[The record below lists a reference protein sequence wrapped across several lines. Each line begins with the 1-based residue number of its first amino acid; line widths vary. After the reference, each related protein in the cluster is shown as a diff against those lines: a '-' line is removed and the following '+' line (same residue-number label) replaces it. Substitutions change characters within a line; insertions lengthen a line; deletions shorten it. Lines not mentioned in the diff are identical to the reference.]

1 MHVYSLSE
9 VLDNLRGRKGVTVL
23 SVLLS
28 WYFPGLDEMK
38 KGDPQASAEKR
49 ELAFEGVVWEE

>member
-1 MHVYSLSE
+1 MRVYSLSE
-9 VLDNLRGRKGVTVL
+9 VLDDLMGRKGATVL

-28 WYFPGLDEMK
+28 WYFPGLHEMK

-49 ELAFEGVVWEE
+49 ELAFQGVVWEE